1 MNFWHPI
8 TSDDQVESLQ
18 EFTDE
23 EIENIDS
30 AVDSVDEEVDLEEF
44 AKKWN
49 SIADKLEN
57 TACQSWFDD
66 DQFVEP

>member
-30 AVDSVDEEVDLEEF
+30 VVDSVDEEVHLEEF
-44 AKKWN
+44 AK
-49 SIADKLEN
+49 
-57 TACQSWFDD
+57 
-66 DQFVEP
+66 